1 MMEYLVQSLKSRK
14 KFQDKNHILN
24 MQEIK
29 LREIEKHVQ
38 ALLDAFMPSLM
49 SRGLKIGIE
58 NLISVEQAG
67 GNEKSSELGSE
78 IGRQ

>member
-38 ALLDAFMPSLM
+38 ALLDAFMPSLI
-49 SRGLKIGIE
+49 SRGLKVGIE
-58 NLISVEQAG
+58 NLISVEQAV
-67 GNEKSSELGSE
+67 GNEKTSELGSE
-78 IGRQ
+78 IGR

>member
-14 KFQDKNHILN
+14 KFQEKNHILN

-38 ALLDAFMPSLM
+38 ALLDAFMPSLT

-58 NLISVEQAG
+58 NLINVDQTG
-67 GNEKSSELGSE
+67 CNEKNSELGSE
-78 IGRQ
+78 IGR